1 MALKHVRSGEVDTPD
16 EVAKVLNRLID
27 NMNLTEAKVEQ
38 IAVPKKK
45 TDKKVEKKGAKD
57 A

>member
-1 MALKHVRSGEVDTPD
+1 MALKHIRSGEVDTPD
-16 EVAKVLNRLID
+16 EVATVLNRLID

-38 IAVPKKK
+38 MAKPKKK
-45 TDKKVEKKGAKD
+45 KEKGAKN